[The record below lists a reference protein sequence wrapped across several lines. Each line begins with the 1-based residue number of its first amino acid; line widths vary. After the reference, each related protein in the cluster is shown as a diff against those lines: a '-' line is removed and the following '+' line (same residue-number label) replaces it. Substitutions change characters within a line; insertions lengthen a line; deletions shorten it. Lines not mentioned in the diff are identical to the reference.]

1 MTIIIDAS
9 VVLAALT
16 SRGPVGEWAEQQ
28 LIAGDHLAAPEHLY
42 VEVANV
48 LRRAELARQLD
59 PTAAALAFND
69 LRHMPIQTVP
79 FAPLAERVWALRANL
94 TAYDAA
100 YVAAAEGLD
109 APLATLD
116 MKLVN
121 APGPTCKFRIAPT
134 T

>member
-16 SRGPVGEWAEQQ
+16 SRGPVGEWAEHQ
-28 LIAGDHLAAPEHLY
+28 LIAGDHLVAPEHLY
-42 VEVANV
+42 VEVSNV
-48 LRRAELARQLD
+48 LRKAELAGQLD

-69 LRHMPIQTVP
+69 LRRMPIRTVP
-79 FAPLAERVWALRANL
+79 FAPLADRVWTLRANL

-100 YVAAAEGLD
+100 YVAAAEGLN

-116 MKLVN
+116 MKLLH
-121 APGPTCKFRIAPT
+121 APGPTCEFRVPPT